1 MIAKKRSLIV
11 YLMPNLYLYLNLLMY
26 IKLIDNIDVNK
37 LFYKKYLSGL
47 MKTKFVEDVSRIALT
62 F

>member
-47 MKTKFVEDVSRIALT
+47 MKTKFV
-62 F
+62 